1 MAEIDEVREAI
12 GSLGTILGGADPEFR
27 RKIPDR
33 TVSAWITD
41 LDVAFTGR
49 LVSGELVDV
58 EEGDPAEQS
67 EAQQLT
73 LSLTSDDL
81 LELVSGRLHFGS
93 AWARGRV
100 RVDARWR
107 DVLELR
113 KFL

>member
-1 MAEIDEVREAI
+1 MAEIEEVREAI
-12 GSLGTILGGADPEFR
+12 GSLGMVLGGADPEFR

-67 EAQQLT
+67 EAQLT

>member
-1 MAEIDEVREAI
+1 MAEIEEVREAI
-12 GSLGTILGGADPEFR
+12 GSLGMVLGGADPEFR

-33 TVSAWITD
+33 TVSAWIKD

-49 LVSGELVDV
+49 LASGELVDV
-58 EEGDPAEQS
+58 AEVDPAERS
-67 EAQQLT
+67 SAELKLT
-73 LSLTSDDL
+73 MTSDDL

-100 RVDARWR
+100 KVDARLR